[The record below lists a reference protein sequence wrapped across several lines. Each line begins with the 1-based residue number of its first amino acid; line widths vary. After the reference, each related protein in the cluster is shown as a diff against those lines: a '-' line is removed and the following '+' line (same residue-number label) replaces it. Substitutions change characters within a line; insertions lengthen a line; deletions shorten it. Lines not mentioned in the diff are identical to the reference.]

1 MKFFEDTEKEK
12 HMIHLGKSDAKV
24 NPLSVQLYSEE
35 LAERSNRD
43 EGYRLSKMNIIAK
56 EYNNLNKKTHLRLV
70 GEWLWD
76 FVRIKGTS
84 AITSYDE
91 ISRSLGTSEISVR
104 MQMSKLNYW
113 NGFPFT
119 FIPVPKK
126 AGFVQLSLNNEDD
139 YERWRMKKEKII
151 VSNEQVKEKVE
162 KITPTKRKKREK
174 NENQMQKQKV

>member
-84 AITSYDE
+84 AITHVTHVIPFSSIKE
-91 ISRSLGTSEISVR
+91 IIEEG
-104 MQMSKLNYW
+104 
-113 NGFPFT
+113 
-119 FIPVPKK
+119 
-126 AGFVQLSLNNEDD
+126 
-139 YERWRMKKEKII
+139 ERR
-151 VSNEQVKEKVE
+151 VGY
-162 KITPTKRKKREK
+162 
-174 NENQMQKQKV
+174 